1 MRERVCTYVSEGV
14 FVSVGEDMG
23 VCGLRRRER
32 ERERERNSCLKTNL
46 AREEK

>member
-23 VCGLRRRER
+23 VCGLRWRER
-32 ERERERNSCLKTNL
+32 EKKNTCLKTNL